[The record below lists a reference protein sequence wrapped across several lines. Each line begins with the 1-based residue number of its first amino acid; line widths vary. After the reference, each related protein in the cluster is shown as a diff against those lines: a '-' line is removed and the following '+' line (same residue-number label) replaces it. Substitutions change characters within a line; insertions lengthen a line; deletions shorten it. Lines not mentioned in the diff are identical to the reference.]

1 MPAPCEADARGK
13 KVRESISSPI
23 LHLPSCNQSHG
34 RIKSAIL
41 VTKVRIGSSI
51 DAAVTLTRKP
61 IMQQYDVLYAAR

>member
-23 LHLPSCNQSHG
+23 LHLPSCNRSHG

-41 VTKVRIGSSI
+41 VTKVRIGSI
-51 DAAVTLTRKP
+51 DAAVTRKP
-61 IMQQYDVLYAAR
+61 IMQRYDVLYAAR